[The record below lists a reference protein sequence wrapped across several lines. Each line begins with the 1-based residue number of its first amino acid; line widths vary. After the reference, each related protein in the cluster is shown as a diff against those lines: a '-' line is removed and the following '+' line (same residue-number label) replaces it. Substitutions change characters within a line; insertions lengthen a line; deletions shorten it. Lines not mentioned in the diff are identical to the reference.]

1 MQKSGPNGLT
11 IFEVMVS
18 MVIVGFVLVGMI
30 QLYSMGAVQS
40 SITRHKLMAV
50 NLAQAE
56 IEGLINKGYK
66 TITQEINQGIYP
78 KTQIVKIDT
87 GKTGNASDDISG
99 TMITS
104 IANVSEGYKITVN
117 VSWNDYYGAMSEVV
131 TSTMTSYI

>member
-1 MQKSGPNGLT
+1 MCMQKSRPNGLT
-11 IFEVMVS
+11 IFEVVVS

-30 QLYSMGAVQS
+30 RLYSLGAVQS
-40 SITRHKLMAV
+40 SITRHKFMAV

-56 IEGLINKGYK
+56 IESLISASYESINTGNYPVTK
-66 TITQEINQGIYP
+66 T
-78 KTQIVKIDT
+78 VKIDT
-87 GKTGNASDDISG
+87 GKIVAASDDISG

-104 IANVSEGYKITVN
+104 IANISEGYKITVN

>member
-1 MQKSGPNGLT
+1 MCMQKSRPNGLT
-11 IFEVMVS
+11 IFEVVVS

-30 QLYSMGAVQS
+30 RLYSLGAVQS

-56 IEGLINKGYK
+56 IESLISASYEGINTGNYPVTK
-66 TITQEINQGIYP
+66 T
-78 KTQIVKIDT
+78 VKIDT
-87 GKTGNASDDISG
+87 GKTAAASDDISG

-104 IANVSEGYKITVN
+104 VASVSEGYKITVN

-131 TSTMTSYI
+131 TSTMTSYL